1 MGSHELKGM
10 VSSISTIVRLSKA
23 VKTKSGRAV
32 VDNTAGEIV
41 AIGFSHQAL
50 RPGRSHEKVGPE
62 ASDIDLRPVN
72 RRDRAVSW
80 CQVYLP
86 CSKAIGQ
93 PLRM

>member
-1 MGSHELKGM
+1 M
-10 VSSISTIVRLSKA
+10 VSSISTIVRLSKP
-23 VKTKSGRAV
+23 VKTKPGRAV

-41 AIGFSHQAL
+41 AIGFSQAL
-50 RPGRSHEKVGPE
+50 RPGRSHEKIGPE

-80 CQVYLP
+80 RQVYLP

-93 PLRM
+93 PLSM